1 MKTRMFQQIVF
12 LPILCIVCSGCQ
24 SGPFASRSQSSG
36 TLAQQGADT
45 ENESAIQKNLREAM
59 AEERAKVRSGTKR
72 RNDQA
77 ASAASLAERSGKDQ
91 RQNRL
96 PAAAESKNLPLSS
109 PQQASRQP
117 DDSTVQQELNLA
129 YDADRTGNIEK
140 AQGYYQRVLALDPAN
155 YEALHR
161 LAIIEDKKQNFPAA
175 EAYYLRALKI
185 DSTNADLLSDIG
197 YSYMLQGRDD
207 YGEKY
212 LHEALKFQP
221 GHARSLDHLGWFYG
235 RAGQYDQALALF
247 RMTSGEAQAQL
258 KFAQLFP
265 DAELNNHLAQG
276 NMTQGNM
283 ITQHQVQM
291 VAPQNTAPG
300 IQPIGQFQADL
311 NQPVQ
316 TADSEYPVEQTT
328 PMLTSPGMNPT
339 QQIAEMMKREREK
352 AMQAR
357 NMPEQLPAIMPN
369 QVMTNQMSGD
379 PAYAGTVQ
387 DTRQLTANPSG
398 MTPAPAGGIPQIQ
411 AWPPVGDPGISQ
423 AAEASNYWA
432 MKEQQQKQNQQAQQL
447 QQQMQQRQYQNYMS
461 QQGGQ
466 PMQQEQYQNQN
477 MPYNNSQMNGRQS
490 PQQGMSGNFPQGGQ
504 PMYGNQYQA
513 PGQFPDYRINSTQS
527 PNQQRETNSA
537 GMQQRNDQELIR
549 EAARTGMNLGPGQM
563 FPVAVNGQEN
573 TNNSRLMSAQFPANT
588 LLPASAQVADQNI
601 YQAGGQN
608 IRQSQVG
615 QPLYQQQQQQGMG
628 IRQAG
633 YEFPNQQIPH
643 SNGLTSFE
651 QNWNGGGIQQASSTL
666 PPSAMYSHNQ
676 EVAPA
681 NMRSSNSNVN
691 QGVSGNMYQNGMN
704 PPRDRRQNPVNQ
716 NPNQQAPSSYQWGAQ
731 QSAAPSQYPV
741 QQSQY

>member
-1 MKTRMFQQIVF
+1 MFQQIVF
-12 LPILCIVCSGCQ
+12 LSVLCIVWSGCQ

-36 TLAQQGADT
+36 TLAQKDSET
-45 ENESAIQKNLREAM
+45 DNESAIQKNLREAM

-72 RNDQA
+72 RNGQVD
-77 ASAASLAERSGKDQ
+77 SPASLAERSVKDQ

-96 PAAAESKNLPLSS
+96 PVAAESKALPLSS
-109 PQQASRQP
+109 TQQAARQP

-185 DSTNADLLSDIG
+185 DSSNADLLSDIG

-212 LHEALKFQP
+212 LHEALKLQP
-221 GHARSLDHLGWFYG
+221 RHARSLDHLGWFYG

-265 DAELNNHLAQG
+265 DAELNNNLA
-276 NMTQGNM
+276 QGNM

-300 IQPIGQFQADL
+300 IQPVGQFQADL
-311 NQPVQ
+311 SQQVQ
-316 TADSEYPVEQTT
+316 TAASERQVEQTN
-328 PMLTSPGMNPT
+328 PMLTPVGMNPT

-357 NMPEQLPAIMPN
+357 NMPQQLPAIMPN
-369 QVMTNQMSGD
+369 QAMTNQMTGD
-379 PAYAGTVQ
+379 PAHSGAVQ
-387 DTRQLTANPSG
+387 DTRQFMVNSSG
-398 MTPAPAGGIPQIQ
+398 MTPTPAGGTPQIQ
-411 AWPPVGDPGISQ
+411 AWPPVGDPGIAQ
-423 AAEASNYWA
+423 AVEASNYWA

-447 QQQMQQRQYQNYMS
+447 QLQQQQYQNYMS
-461 QQGGQ
+461 QRGQ
-466 PMQQEQYQNQN
+466 PMQQEQYQNQDV
-477 MPYNNSQMNGRQS
+477 PYNNSQMNGQQM
-490 PQQGMSGNFPQGGQ
+490 PQQGMPGNFPQAGQ
-504 PMYGNQYQA
+504 PMYGNQYQV
-513 PGQFPDYRINSTQS
+513 PGQFPDYRMNSTQS
-527 PNQQRETNSA
+527 PVQPGEPNSES
-537 GMQQRNDQELIR
+537 MQQRNDQQLIR
-549 EAARTGMNLGPGQM
+549 EAARTGMNMGPGQM

-573 TNNSRLMSAQFPANT
+573 TNNSRLMSAQFPANN

-615 QPLYQQQQQQGMG
+615 QPLYQQQQSMG

-633 YEFPNQQIPH
+633 YELSSQQSPH

-651 QNWNGGGIQQASSTL
+651 QNWNAGGFQQVSSAL

-681 NMRSSNSNVN
+681 NMRSSNSNMN

-704 PPRDRRQNPVNQ
+704 PPLNRSQNSFNQ
-716 NPNQQAPSSYQWGAQ
+716 NANQQAPSSFQWGTQ
-731 QSAAPSQYPV
+731 QPASQSQYPV